1 VNNMYEDNYLTED
14 NGIAYNDVN
23 FECNDE
29 DNDFTCECIWDEC
42 PLPEDYAR
50 RKCLLYKD
58 CKAGNCD

>member
-1 VNNMYEDNYLTED
+1 MVNEDGYLTED

-23 FECNDE
+23 FEFDE
-29 DNDFTCECIWDEC
+29 DYDFTCECIWDEC
-42 PLPEDYAR
+42 PLTEDYAR